1 MVYNYVNI
9 YIFFDKRF
17 TRKKTMY
24 STEYINNYEKK
35 PSCKNKINRR
45 RWEFSAFTTYFDND
59 PKSCAH
65 FGSRTNINI
74 SRVCTRIVWFFLCG
88 LL

>member
-24 STEYINNYEKK
+24 STEYINNYEK
-35 PSCKNKINRR
+35 SRAAKI
-45 RWEFSAFTTYFDND
+45 
-59 PKSCAH
+59 K
-65 FGSRTNINI
+65 
-74 SRVCTRIVWFFLCG
+74 
-88 LL
+88 